1 MIMKVFALLAFL
13 VALCAADDDHAESAI
28 NLKDIIK
35 KPPSNQLGNDGGKNL
50 KCWECT
56 TTNTTMEPDESLC
69 PDDFSNATQLNPCSS
84 GPSFCVKHEAK
95 GKKYLFFVCVSV
107 CAKILSCTA
116 GRSSYFCGFDFEDLE
131 EKIGDHFSGKLKMNE
146 CFDTL
151 QNVTSFRKVCFC
163 DSDGCNSYSYQEDQK
178 DTNGSSLK
186 KVSLVLFSL
195 VAMRFAF

>member
-1 MIMKVFALLAFL
+1 MKLILLLSCYVLCTIWGIRAF
-13 VALCAADDDHAESAI
+13 DEMDIFERPSSAR
-28 NLKDIIK
+28 NVGAGVE
-35 KPPSNQLGNDGGKNL
+35 NEGGKNL

-56 TTNTTMEPDESLC
+56 TNSTIVQKRRRDLC
-69 PDDFSNATQLNPCSS
+69 PDDFSNVTQLTQCHPADT
-84 GPSFCVKHEAK
+84 FCFKQVVK
-95 GKKYLFFVCVSV
+95 GGSIY
-107 CAKILSCTA
+107 
-116 GRSSYFCGFDFEDLE
+116 GCGYKFEDWVQQRGNDFKE
-131 EKIGDHFSGKLKMNE
+131 EIKMNG